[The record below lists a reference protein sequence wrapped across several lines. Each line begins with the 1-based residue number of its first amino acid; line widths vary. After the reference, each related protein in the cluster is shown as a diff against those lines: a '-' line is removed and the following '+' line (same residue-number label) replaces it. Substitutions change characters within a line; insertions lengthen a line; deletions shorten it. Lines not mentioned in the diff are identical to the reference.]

1 MKPTRRKLLKEE
13 LPAASEPKRVAK
25 PRTLLE
31 QHLILQ
37 HKENLKTLPSE
48 SEKIM
53 YKAGQALASI
63 IPAVPVEPAGA
74 DGHKAEDVLEALY
87 ESIEHGDLYLSMAN
101 RIVAELEK
109 PVRERNEQLRQKII
123 KTP

>member
-1 MKPTRRKLLKEE
+1 
-13 LPAASEPKRVAK
+13 
-25 PRTLLE
+25 
-31 QHLILQ
+31 
-37 HKENLKTLPSE
+37 
-48 SEKIM
+48 M